1 MMEVPIWFWAGFIV
15 FVIASVVIDLGIF
28 HKKSH
33 VIKYREAF
41 IMVLVW
47 VLLAAL
53 FAGWVFYYLD
63 SQKGLEFTTGYLIEL
78 SLSMDNVFIIALI
91 FTYFRVPPEYQ
102 HRVLMWG
109 IVGALIMRG
118 LLIGFG
124 AVLVK
129 EFQWILYVFGA
140 FLIFT
145 GLKMVLMKDKHEFD
159 PEKNLLVKLCKLFVP
174 VAKEYHNQKFM
185 VKIDGKKHATPLL
198 IALLLI
204 ESADL
209 MFAVDSVP
217 AIFAITSDPF
227 IVFTSNVF
235 AILGLRSMYFLL
247 AGVIPKFHYLKLGL
261 CIILVFVGLKMLLV
275 KVIPIPTSISLFVIA
290 ITLGLAVLASIQR
303 SRKLQNIE

>member
-15 FVIASVVIDLGIF
+15 FVLASVVIDLGIF

-33 VIKYREAF
+33 IIKYREAF

-53 FAGWVFYYLD
+53 FAGWVFYYFGA
-63 SQKGLEFTTGYLIEL
+63 QKGLEFTTGYLIEL

-109 IVGALIMRG
+109 IIGALIMRG

-140 FLIFT
+140 FLVFT

-159 PEKNLLVKLCKLFVP
+159 PEKNLLVRLCKLFVP
-174 VAKEYHNQKFM
+174 VAKEYHNQKFL
-185 VKIDGKKHATPLL
+185 VSIDGKRHATPLL
-198 IALLLI
+198 ITLLLI

-247 AGVIPKFHYLKLGL
+247 SGVIPKFHYLKLGL
-261 CIILVFVGLKMLLV
+261 CIILVFVGLKMLFV
-275 KVIPIPTSISLFVIA
+275 KVMPIPTSISLFVIA

-303 SRKLQNIE
+303 SRKLQNI